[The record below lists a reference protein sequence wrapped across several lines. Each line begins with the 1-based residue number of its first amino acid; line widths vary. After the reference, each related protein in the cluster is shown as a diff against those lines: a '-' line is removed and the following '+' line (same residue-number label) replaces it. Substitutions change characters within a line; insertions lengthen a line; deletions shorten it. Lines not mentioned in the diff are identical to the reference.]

1 VYQCQLSFPKI
12 DPTLTGS
19 AAVQP
24 GLQNDGVH
32 RILSSAPVGVLVF
45 GWDSFVSYG
54 YAAGT
59 QLEEINPPLR

>member
-1 VYQCQLSFPKI
+1 MVM
-12 DPTLTGS
+12 
-19 AAVQP
+19 P

-32 RILSSAPVGVLVF
+32 RIVSNAAVGVLVF

-59 QLEEINPPLR
+59 ELEEINVVR